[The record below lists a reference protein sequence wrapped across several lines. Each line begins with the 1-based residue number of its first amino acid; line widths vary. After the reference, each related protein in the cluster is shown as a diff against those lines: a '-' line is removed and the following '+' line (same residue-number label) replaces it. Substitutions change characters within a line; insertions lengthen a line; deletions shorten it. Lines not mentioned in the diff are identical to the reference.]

1 MKNSKETKSY
11 LTSKKLENMSI
22 NDLNNASSSLVKS
35 LEGTIA
41 EIHGNTKKNFTNKP
55 VSSNGSKKIS
65 VDPKSFFDIATSKFN
80 KMDQQRKS
88 GSSNKSEREEW
99 SGFND
104 WKEKNNLTSSSLNT
118 EKKNKKIIKD
128 IDKKTKEIEKMS
140 DIALLE
146 GANKDPD
153 ANGVVK
159 IAEFKTKKLKSKK
172 VDKEKI
178 NKEILVKDKIR
189 LMTVEEFNKDTEE
202 RENSSKIAASNKTPK
217 TISLNIWN
225 VQSMLKYLQVSFII
239 SSVYLA
245 FGTNI
250 AQDREIVVVIS
261 GVVMAIS
268 ISLVKATLSKK
279 IQLGGSA
286 NVSTTA

>member
-1 MKNSKETKSY
+1 MKNSEEKKSD
-11 LTSKKLENMSI
+11 LTSKNLQNMSI

-41 EIHGNTKKNFTNKP
+41 EIHGNTKKNFTNKQ
-55 VSSNGSKKIS
+55 VSSNNNKIIS
-65 VDPKSFFDIATSKFN
+65 VDPRSFFDIATSKFN
-80 KMDQQRKS
+80 KMDQQRKCGS
-88 GSSNKSEREEW
+88 GDKSEREEW
-99 SGFND
+99 RGFND
-104 WKEKNNLTSSSLNT
+104 WQEKINLNSSSVST
-118 EKKNKKIIKD
+118 EKKNKKNIKD

-146 GANKDPD
+146 DANKDLD

-159 IAEFKTKKLKSKK
+159 IAEFKTKKLKSKN
-172 VDKEKI
+172 VDKEKVHRG
-178 NKEILVKDKIR
+178 ILVKDKIR
-189 LMTVEEFNKDTEE
+189 LMSVEEFNKDTEE
-202 RENSSKIAASNKTPK
+202 RENSSKLAASNKKPK
-217 TISLNIWN
+217 TTSLNIWD